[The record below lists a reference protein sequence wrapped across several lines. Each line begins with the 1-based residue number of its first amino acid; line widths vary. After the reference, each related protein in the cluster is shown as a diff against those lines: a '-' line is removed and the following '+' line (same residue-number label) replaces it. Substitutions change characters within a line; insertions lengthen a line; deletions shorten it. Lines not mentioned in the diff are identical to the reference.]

1 AGRAPWRRDCHAR
14 VLRDDGDGCR
24 RPHRRLRFHPQ
35 QRPRSH
41 APARDLGYG
50 DHHRRCPSRT
60 AALRPAARRRLLAR
74 GRPDHRR
81 DRSSARDVL
90 SGPCRQ
96 SLHRLRT
103 RRSRARRLRH
113 PGGDPPRLSVRT
125 PARRR
130 PRPARGHAGRDD
142 ARRRRVGPSSMTA
155 RGDRGSRD
163 LKVRV
168 RGGKSRTLASR
179 LWLERQLNDPYVARA
194 KREGFRSRA
203 AYKLI
208 EIDDKFRI
216 FKPCARVVD
225 LGAAP
230 GGWSQVAARR
240 VGAGEGQGRVVAI
253 DLLEMDA
260 IGGVEALHL
269 DFLNEEAP
277 ARLKDL
283 LGGPADVVLSDMAA
297 NATGHRKTDHLKIMA
312 LAETAALFAREVLTP
327 GGTFLCKVLQ
337 GGTEGALLTELK
349 RDFATVKHVKPAA
362 SRSDSA
368 ELYVLAMGF
377 REGSR

>member
-1 AGRAPWRRDCHAR
+1 
-14 VLRDDGDGCR
+14 
-24 RPHRRLRFHPQ
+24 
-35 QRPRSH
+35 
-41 APARDLGYG
+41 
-50 DHHRRCPSRT
+50 
-60 AALRPAARRRLLAR
+60 
-74 GRPDHRR
+74 
-81 DRSSARDVL
+81 
-90 SGPCRQ
+90 
-96 SLHRLRT
+96 
-103 RRSRARRLRH
+103 
-113 PGGDPPRLSVRT
+113 
-125 PARRR
+125 
-130 PRPARGHAGRDD
+130 
-142 ARRRRVGPSSMTA
+142 MTA

-216 FKPCARVVD
+216 FKPGARVVD

-337 GGTEGALLTELK
+337 GGTEGALLIELK